1 MTSMIRYEINIAI
14 IGVVSAGKSTLTNA
28 LFVEQF
34 SDMHIKRT
42 TTLPQVYYETKDI
55 NLMGDI
61 STIRESNRAINQ
73 KMMEE
78 SIDKPLTLSDIK
90 EVKYYVPK
98 VFDLID
104 DLKDDVYLTIYDMPG
119 LNDGI
124 TKNVYHDYTIKTFH
138 NFDIIIFVLDIHSGL
153 NTSDETDILKLI
165 LKNMKI
171 NADKYQIFNKLI
183 ILLNKCDAMECDDD
197 GIECHP
203 LDEELIEMRSQV
215 YGIVQSLK
223 AEHYKDANI
232 DILCISC
239 EDAYIYRMYK
249 RNPKCELDPKY
260 LNKFGANEF
269 GKSRWNRLPD
279 KKKKS
284 EIVKLFKKYDYTEN
298 IKLAGFLA
306 FKKSLDKALQPN
318 NRYNYLMNHINYE
331 ISNFQLSDV
340 THIIQ
345 TNISFKNILNKI
357 TTLNEIFGKTS
368 GYDKLAGVF
377 DTYVESQLI
386 QNFDIYKT
394 AFNADDLYTFQKKC
408 LVGYIALDE
417 TMTEI
422 LSKTKLN
429 TDINYIKNIIIHTK
443 KSISDYNIKQLSDK
457 NISLT
462 VLTHIALELMQNGN
476 TNYDIVPSFKIE
488 NTYHLLC
495 QLVTYKA
502 FKSDTEILA
511 FLKLYFNKLKLHED
525 NQIECIISNIM
536 LRCDALIRLC
546 KEMPKLEYTTILLE
560 HARMYQATKLFNK
573 YHFMSDFKYYDEIK
587 YIKSNNNIVSW
598 GGWYSEYAMFKEF
611 KNYDCSRSCELEHQL
626 IRMIET
632 YYPNSI
638 HNMDIIIDKINK
650 ESLEELD
657 ETPLTLPEKK
667 LPENI
672 ENKSPETHEK
682 ESPENLEN
690 ESPKP
695 IKRVLTK
702 KIRKQ
707 EIENKHNQSS
717 SDSDDDIDLA
727 NEIDNELKSD
737 SE

>member
-1 MTSMIRYEINIAI
+1 MTSAIRHEINIAI

-55 NLMGDI
+55 NLMGDLT
-61 STIRESNRAINQ
+61 TIRESNRDINT

-90 EVKYYVPK
+90 EVKYYVPR

-104 DLKDDVYLTIYDMPG
+104 SLKDDVYLTVYDMPG

-138 NFDIIIFVLDIHSGL
+138 NFDIIIFILDIHSGL

-165 LKNMKI
+165 LKNMKL

-183 ILLNKCDAMECDDD
+183 ILLNKCDAMECDES
-197 GIECHP
+197 GINCEP
-203 LDEELIEMRSQV
+203 LDDELIEMKNQV

-223 AEHYKDANI
+223 VELYPDANI

-306 FKKSLDKALQPN
+306 FKKSLDKSLQPDN
-318 NRYNYLMNHINYE
+318 QYKYLMNHINYE
-331 ISNFQLSDV
+331 IYNFQITDI

-377 DTYVESQLI
+377 DTYAESQLI

-394 AFNADDLYTFQKKC
+394 ELNADELYTFQKKC
-408 LVGYIALDE
+408 LAGYIALDE

-422 LSKTKLN
+422 RSKTKLDTN
-429 TDINYIKNIIIHTK
+429 INYIKNIIIHTK
-443 KSISDYNIKQLSDK
+443 KNISDYNIKQLNDK

-462 VLTHIALELMQNGN
+462 VLTHIAYELMQNGN
-476 TNYDIVPSFKIE
+476 TDYNIGSSNKIE

-495 QLVTYKA
+495 QLVTYTS
-502 FKSDTEILA
+502 FKQDTEILS
-511 FLKLYFNKLKLHED
+511 FLKLYFKKLKLHED
-525 NQIECIISNIM
+525 QQIECIISNIM
-536 LRCDALIRLC
+536 LKYRINQTAMYKKTENGIV
-546 KEMPKLEYTTILLE
+546 YTVLTIK
-560 HARMYQATKLFNK
+560 RMYEVTKLLNK
-573 YHFMSDFKYYDEIK
+573 YYFMRDFKYYDEIN
-587 YIKSNNNIVSW
+587 YIKLTNVDI
-598 GGWYSEYAMFKEF
+598 YSGNYLDYNDFKSI
-611 KNYDCSRSCELEHQL
+611 KKDYNVPNKWELEHQL

-638 HNMDIIIDKINK
+638 HNMDTIIDKINK
-650 ESLEELD
+650 EPLKKLD
-657 ETPLTLPEKK
+657 ETQQTLPEKK
-667 LPENI
+667 STETI
-672 ENKSPETHEK
+672 ENKSPE
-682 ESPENLEN
+682 NLEK

-702 KIRKQ
+702 KIRKK
-707 EIENKHNQSS
+707 EIENKHHQSS